1 MMRLFLSIIMST
13 VILSACALP
22 AIFGEE
28 DGEMIVDENII
39 ESSYVNYRGIM
50 VNDREMVTT
59 IPLEVN
65 SSASYEITR
74 SSYISYYDGLTF
86 LETELFT
93 GGDFPKSVEMPEETT
108 HVRVSF
114 NEVNRE
120 SIQLN
125 KVE

>member
-1 MMRLFLSIIMST
+1 MRLFLSIIMGT
-13 VILSACALP
+13 MILSACALP
-22 AIFGEE
+22 EIFGEE
-28 DGEMIVDENII
+28 DGEMIVDANII

>member
-1 MMRLFLSIIMST
+1 MRLFLSIIMGT
-13 VILSACALP
+13 MILSACALP
-22 AIFGEE
+22 EIFGEE
-28 DGEMIVDENII
+28 DGEMIVDANII

-50 VNDREMVTT
+50 VNDQEMVTT
-59 IPLEVN
+59 IPLEVS

-74 SSYISYYDGLTF
+74 SSYISYYDGFTF

-93 GGDFPKSVEMPEETT
+93 GGDFPKSVDMPEETT

-120 SIQLN
+120 SIQLI
-125 KVE
+125 KME